1 MPTWIKRTVL
11 IVLSL
16 IAIVIATGFF
26 FHKTNS
32 QFRYW
37 WSLPIENRLLSI
49 ELEIERPFNH
59 YLFDEISPESYQ
71 HLTIDS
77 LKSAIYLGAKWIVNM
92 QEESGRF
99 NYWYNPIDETYSRKS
114 QDNFLRQAG
123 TNYSLLSAFEVLGDS
138 SLLNSSKLNLDYLNQ
153 FLVNTDPDTSYYLY
167 RKKAKLGGIA
177 LPMLA
182 MLKLKKLSGDSTY
195 DLTLKSLANMI
206 IHLQQV
212 YGTGQYKSTY
222 IYNGSYSYEKDT
234 GWESQIYPGEA
245 MLALAQMYEA
255 FKDLKYL
262 ESLTNALHY
271 YGRDD
276 NWKHFSFMPW
286 TTIAM
291 SKIAILT
298 GDIAFADFAFQ
309 MTDRLLYW
317 QNLNEEKEA
326 FGSLFG
332 VPTVFTSTW
341 MEGVGEA
348 LKLTQHIG
356 DRGREKRYHQQL
368 MISFNWLLKLQY
380 TENDL
385 HNLGLENAAL
395 GGFKRSLVEPEI
407 RIDNTQHS
415 ISSLIKALQY
425 LNSQ

>member
-1 MPTWIKRTVL
+1 MPTWIKRTIL

-16 IAIVIATGFF
+16 ITIVITTGFF
-26 FHKTNS
+26 FHQKNS
-32 QFRYW
+32 QFHYW
-37 WSLPIENRLLSI
+37 WNLPIENRLLSI
-49 ELEIERPFNH
+49 KLEIERPFNY
-59 YLFDEISPESYQ
+59 YLFDDISPNSYQ

-77 LKSAIYLGAKWIVNM
+77 LKSAIHSGAKWIVNM
-92 QEESGRF
+92 QEETGRF
-99 NYWYNPIDETYSRKS
+99 NYWYNPVDEVYSRKS
-114 QDNFLRQAG
+114 EDNFLRQAG
-123 TNYSLLSAFEVLGDS
+123 TNYSLLTAFEVLGDS
-138 SLLNSSKLNLDYLNQ
+138 SLLSSSKLNLDYLNQ
-153 FLVNTDPDTSYYLY
+153 FLVNDSPDSAYYLY
-167 RKKAKLGGIA
+167 RRKAKLGGIA

-182 MLKLKKLSGDSTY
+182 MLKLRNIFGDSIY
-195 DLTLKSLANMI
+195 DSTLKSLANMI

-222 IYNGSYSYEKDT
+222 LYNGSFSYEKDT

-245 MLALAQMYEA
+245 MLALTEMYEA
-255 FKDLKYL
+255 FKDPKYL
-262 ESLTNALHY
+262 ESLNKALHY
-271 YGRDD
+271 YSRDG

-298 GDIAFADFAFQ
+298 EDVTFADFAFQ

-317 QNLNEEKEA
+317 QNLNEKNEA

-341 MEGVGEA
+341 MEGVGAA
-348 LKLTQHIG
+348 LELAKHVG
-356 DRGREKRYHQQL
+356 DKGKEKFYYQQL
-368 MISFNWLLKLQY
+368 MISFNWLLRLQY

-395 GGFKRSLVEPEI
+395 GGFRRSLVEPEI
-407 RIDNTQHS
+407 RIDNTQHA

-425 LNSQ
+425 LK